1 MSLDH
6 MHIQEILNENAN
18 HECGGFG
25 KDHICVKIAS
35 IADLPSRFGD
45 FQVVAFYNNRDG
57 KEHAAFVHGDI
68 TGKENVPVRMHSE
81 CLTGDVAGS
90 LRCDCRDQFEA
101 AMSKIGRME
110 NGILLYLRQEGRGI
124 GFINK
129 IRAYSLQ
136 DSGYDTVQANLA
148 LGFHDDERDYSVAAH
163 MLESLKV
170 KSIRLMTNNPKKLN
184 SLKDY
189 GIKITERIPLVIPPN
204 PYNEFYLRTKA
215 EKSGHMMDFS
225 KELRFFEQ
233 IDRPVVDGMTK
244 EQIKDWHG
252 EDCDDE
258 PTKAFSIS
266 DG

>member
-1 MSLDH
+1 MPLSHLQ
-6 MHIQEILNENAN
+6 IKEILEENAD
-18 HECGGFG
+18 HECEGFG

-35 IADLPSRFGD
+35 IAELPSRFGN

-68 TGKENVPVRMHSE
+68 TGMENVPVRMHSE

-101 AMSKIGRME
+101 AMRMIGQLE
-110 NGILLYLRQEGRGI
+110 SGILLYLRQERRGI

-148 LGFHDDERDYSVAAH
+148 LGFRDDEREYSVAAH
-163 MLESLKV
+163 MLEALKV

-184 SLKDY
+184 DLMVF

-204 PYNEFYLRTKA
+204 PHNEFYLRTKA
-215 EKSGHMMDFS
+215 EKSGHMLPFGKDIHF
-225 KELRFFEQ
+225 LEQ
-233 IDRPVVDGMTK
+233 IDRPVVDGMSAD
-244 EQIKDWHG
+244 QIAIWQVN
-252 EDCDDE
+252 
-258 PTKAFSIS
+258 
-266 DG
+266 DGTN